1 MKLVIAEKPSVA
13 FSIANV
19 LGAVK
24 KHDGYL
30 EGGGYLVSWCFGHL
44 LELAGPEQYDE
55 KLRRWSYATLPII
68 PDKWKHTIMRD
79 KKKQLLTLFS
89 LLKDSSVDSVV
100 CATDA
105 GREGELIFRLVYL
118 YSKCNKPIERLWIS
132 SLEDEAIK
140 DGFENLRPG
149 SDYDRLFE
157 AAACRAEADWLV
169 GINATRLFTI
179 LYGNTL
185 NVGRVV
191 SPTLALLVQREKEI
205 RGFESKPFYVP
216 EITCGGFTASADRL
230 DDKEVAQTVVNA
242 CNGQTAEV
250 NEVNQITK
258 VVHPPKLYDLTTL
271 QRECNRV
278 FGFTAQ
284 QTLEYLQSLYEKKL
298 CTYPRTDSRYLT
310 EDMHDTAD
318 KLIWWLRENMAVG
331 KGYKG
336 NADISSITN
345 NAKVT
350 DHHAILP
357 TMEIAKTDLSELP
370 LGERKVLTLIS
381 VRLLAATAQPN
392 IYEVTTA
399 KLKCADTIFTAN
411 GKMEI
416 KAGWKEVE
424 RVFFAQLK
432 QKTEKEDPALPKL
445 IKGQHFENVKSS
457 VREGKTTPPKR
468 YTEDTLLSAMETAGA
483 EETPDDAERK
493 GLGTPATRAAILEK
507 IVSGGFAER
516 KKKLLIPTEKG
527 INLITVLPDN
537 IKSPLLTAEWESKLK
552 QVERGEL
559 SVDSFMK
566 GITDMVRELVRT
578 HDRPDREYISM
589 FPCKYDEGEVIGVCP
604 RCGFAVREGTKGYFC
619 ENRACSFVLWK
630 ENKFF
635 AEKKKTV
642 TKQIAAALL
651 KDGRIYVKDLYS
663 TKKNKIYGAFIL
675 LDDTGGK
682 YVNFKLEFPQRKD
695 RSPRKGG
702 RK

>member
-30 EGGGYLVSWCFGHL
+30 EGGGYMVSWCFGHL

-132 SLEDEAIK
+132 SMEDEAIK
-140 DGFENLRPG
+140 EGFENLRPG

-205 RGFESKPFYVP
+205 NGFESKPFYVP

-230 DDKEVAQTVVNA
+230 DDKEAVQTVVNA

-250 NEVNQITK
+250 TEINQITK

-310 EDMHDTAD
+310 EDMHDTA
-318 KLIWWLRENMAVG
+318 A
-331 KGYKG
+331 
-336 NADISSITN
+336 S
-345 NAKVT
+345 
-350 DHHAILP
+350 
-357 TMEIAKTDLSELP
+357 
-370 LGERKVLTLIS
+370 
-381 VRLLAATAQPN
+381 
-392 IYEVTTA
+392 
-399 KLKCADTIFTAN
+399 
-411 GKMEI
+411 
-416 KAGWKEVE
+416 
-424 RVFFAQLK
+424 
-432 QKTEKEDPALPKL
+432 
-445 IKGQHFENVKSS
+445 
-457 VREGKTTPPKR
+457 
-468 YTEDTLLSAMETAGA
+468 
-483 EETPDDAERK
+483 
-493 GLGTPATRAAILEK
+493 
-507 IVSGGFAER
+507 
-516 KKKLLIPTEKG
+516 
-527 INLITVLPDN
+527 
-537 IKSPLLTAEWESKLK
+537 
-552 QVERGEL
+552 
-559 SVDSFMK
+559 
-566 GITDMVRELVRT
+566 
-578 HDRPDREYISM
+578 
-589 FPCKYDEGEVIGVCP
+589 
-604 RCGFAVREGTKGYFC
+604 
-619 ENRACSFVLWK
+619 
-630 ENKFF
+630 
-635 AEKKKTV
+635 
-642 TKQIAAALL
+642 
-651 KDGRIYVKDLYS
+651 
-663 TKKNKIYGAFIL
+663 
-675 LDDTGGK
+675 
-682 YVNFKLEFPQRKD
+682 
-695 RSPRKGG
+695 
-702 RK
+702 